1 MKTTVRAKKMRS
13 KVKALLIKWGN
24 NHDDVEAMMAK
35 WFEVI
40 YNGNKDESARYIANM
55 IRTAW

>member
-1 MKTTVRAKKMRS
+1 MEKK
-13 KVKALLIKWGN
+13 VETLLIKWGN
-24 NHDDVEAMMAK
+24 NPDDVRAMMAK

-40 YNGNKDESARYIANM
+40 YNGNKEEKPSYIANM